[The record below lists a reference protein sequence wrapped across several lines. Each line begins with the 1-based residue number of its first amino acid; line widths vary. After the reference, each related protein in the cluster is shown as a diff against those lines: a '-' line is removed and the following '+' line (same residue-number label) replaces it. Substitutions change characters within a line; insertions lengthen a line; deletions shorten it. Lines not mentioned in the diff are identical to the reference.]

1 MKASFFQY
9 NRAKLAE
16 KLGGGLI
23 VATAYNGMQ
32 RQNDMAFGF
41 TQEANFWYLTG
52 IEEPDWKL
60 IVDGTS
66 HKAWLVLPDVSEEH
80 RLFDG
85 VLDEKVAKQLSGVDG
100 VITHDEAQ
108 AKMRQLAKKHSV
120 VHTVSQP
127 EYAAHFSFHQN
138 PAQHQLHQELER
150 IFSAVQLCNKEL
162 ASLRA
167 IKQTEEI
174 VAIEKAVKLTM
185 QAFSNVKQAMPSY
198 AHEYEI
204 EADMSHYFKFEA
216 AAEHAYDP
224 IIAAGHNAC
233 TLHYTANSAKLKSGD
248 MVLLDVGARVDGYA
262 ADISRTY
269 AKGKASARAQ
279 SIHATLE
286 SAHRDIVSYLQPGLD
301 VSEYMTKVND
311 RMMQALKEVNLIKH
325 DDNEALRKYFP
336 HAIGHG
342 LGIDVHDSLGAPR
355 YFKPGMVMTV
365 EPGIYIPDEKLG
377 FRIEDDI
384 LITESGVRNLSKGL
398 STAL

>member
-1 MKASFFQY
+1 M
-9 NRAKLAE
+9 
-16 KLGGGLI
+16 I
-23 VATAYNGMQ
+23 VATAYSAMQ

-66 HKAWLVLPDVSEEH
+66 HKSWLVLPDVSDEH

-85 VLDEKVAKQLSGVDG
+85 VLDEKVAKQLSGVDA

-108 AKMRQLAKKHSV
+108 ATLRQMAKKHSV

-150 IFSAVQLCNKEL
+150 LFSAVQLCNKEL
-162 ASLRA
+162 TGLRA

-185 QAFSNVKQAMPSY
+185 QAFSNVKQAMSSY
-198 AHEYEI
+198 THEYEI
-204 EADMSHYFKFEA
+204 EADMSHYFTFKA

-224 IIAAGHNAC
+224 IIAAGYNAC
-233 TLHYTANSAKLKSGD
+233 TLHYTANSAKIKSGD
-248 MVLLDVGARVDGYA
+248 TVLLDVGARVDGYA

-269 AKGKASARAQ
+269 AKGKASIRAQ
-279 SIHATLE
+279 SIHAALE
-286 SAHRDIVSYLQPGLD
+286 SAHHDIISYVEPGLV
-301 VSEYMTKVND
+301 VSEYMTKVNN
-311 RMMQALKEVNLIKH
+311 RMMQALKEAKLINH
-325 DDNEALRKYFP
+325 DDTDALHKYFP

-342 LGIDVHDSLGAPR
+342 LGIDVHDSMGAPR

-365 EPGIYIPDEKLG
+365 EPGIYVPDEKLG

-384 LITESGVRNLSKGL
+384 LITESGIRNLSKSL